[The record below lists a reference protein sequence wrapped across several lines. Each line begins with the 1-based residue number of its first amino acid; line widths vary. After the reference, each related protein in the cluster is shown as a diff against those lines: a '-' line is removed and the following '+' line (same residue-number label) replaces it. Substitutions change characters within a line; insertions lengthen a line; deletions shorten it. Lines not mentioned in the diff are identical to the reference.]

1 MMNNIRRSL
10 LYIPGN
16 QPAIIN
22 NAGIYNADVIVFDLE
37 DSISIDEKDS
47 ARSLVKNAIINR
59 KHLYN
64 TNVEIMVR
72 VNHLSTPF
80 GAEDLEEIIS
90 VAPDSIRIPKVETAE
105 ELIKVHEIIEKL
117 EKKYGIETKI
127 STVAIIETLLGLHN
141 IEEIVKSGFD
151 RLSGLTLGAE
161 DFTRDLGTER
171 SVGGEELLYARE
183 KLVFIAKLYNIDAID
198 TVFSNVIDLDAL
210 RVETQFIKKLGF
222 TGKSAIHPSQ
232 VSEINSVF
240 TPTAA
245 EIENSVEILQAAAEA
260 KEKGLGVI
268 ARHGRMIDLPVIKKS
283 ERIVNMAKNLG
294 YFEEEGK

>member
-1 MMNNIRRSL
+1 MNNIRRSL
-10 LYIPGN
+10 LYVPGN

-22 NAGIYNADVIVFDLE
+22 SAGIYGADVIVFDLE

-59 KHLYN
+59 NNLYKS
-64 TNVEIMVR
+64 NVELMVR

-90 VAPDSIRIPKVETAE
+90 VSPDSIRIPKVESAE
-105 ELIKVHEIIEKL
+105 ELIKVHEIIGKL
-117 EKKYGIETKI
+117 EKKFQIKTRI
-127 STVAIIETLLGLHN
+127 TTVAIIETLLGLHN
-141 IEEIVKSGFD
+141 IEEIVKKGLD
-151 RLSGLTLGAE
+151 RLTGLTLGAE

-171 SVGGEELLYARE
+171 SIGGEELLFARE

-198 TVFSNVIDLDAL
+198 TVFSNVFDLDAL
-210 RVETQFIKKLGF
+210 KTETQFIKKLGF

-283 ERIVNMAKNLG
+283 ERIVNMARKLG
-294 YFEEEGK
+294 YFEEEE